1 VYSPD
6 PAIGRVQLFFD
17 RNGDGDTLDRSERST
32 IAKGPTMPTNL
43 VTGQPNPDVLL
54 LGLYHDPSIACP
66 PPSGCSVD
74 IDNVQVMG

>member
-1 VYSPD
+1 
-6 PAIGRVQLFFD
+6 
-17 RNGDGDTLDRSERST
+17 
-32 IAKGPTMPTNL
+32 MPTNL

-74 IDNVQVMG
+74 IDNVQVARP